1 MQTTLT
7 ISHMLVRITGVLQLI
22 LGLLM
27 WTEPSFFYVRMPHM
41 VLGVVFVLSLWVLAA
56 VSTRGGGCSRLPDQG
71 HLLRRVAGAQTHRR
85 WRFGAWSFRL
95 QPARDAGQRPV
106 PLDRLPAELEPRDE
120 AHAYAIQD
128 ALHGCLA
135 AADDW

>member
-41 VLGVVFVLSLWVLAA
+41 VLGVVFVPTVLSVVLREPGFAVWLAITRLLVTAITPIVQYAWTFFYLRLVETDAPLPIISSAMVAA
-56 VSTRGGGCSRLPDQG
+56 IGSGEVIGGR
-71 HLLRRVAGAQTHRR
+71 LRRN
-85 WRFGAWSFRL
+85 RL
-95 QPARDAGQRPV
+95 G
-106 PLDRLPAELEPRDE
+106 
-120 AHAYAIQD
+120 
-128 ALHGCLA
+128 A
-135 AADDW
+135 AAA

>member
-56 VSTRGGGCSRLPDQG
+56 VSTRAGVSCERVCS
-71 HLLRRVAGAQTHRR
+71 
-85 WRFGAWSFRL
+85 GAWDHR
-95 QPARDAGQRPV
+95 V
-106 PLDRLPAELEPRDE
+106 
-120 AHAYAIQD
+120 
-128 ALHGCLA
+128 
-135 AADDW
+135 